1 MVVWPDGIL
10 NQSNSTLFVVVVWGI
25 FWAYWF
31 ISALRTFSST
41 KRKRS
46 SFPSRT
52 LYFVPIIIIL
62 LIILRLPVIRS
73 AVLSRFLPD
82 NIALKIIG
90 IILLIIGLGFAVWAR
105 VHLGRNWSANPVIKE
120 DHKLIRTGP
129 YNIVR
134 HPIYSG
140 IWLGVI
146 GTAIVLEIIAGLL
159 FMLLIL
165 VGFWLKIRGEE
176 EILSEEFGQE
186 YSQYKKEVKA
196 LIPYLI

>member
-1 MVVWPDGIL
+1 M
-10 NQSNSTLFVVVVWGI
+10 
-25 FWAYWF
+25 
-31 ISALRTFSST
+31 
-41 KRKRS
+41 
-46 SFPSRT
+46 
-52 LYFVPIIIIL
+52 LYFIPIIIIL

-82 NIALKIIG
+82 SIALKIIG
-90 IILLIIGLGFAVWAR
+90 IILLFIGLGFAVWAR

-165 VGFWLKIRGEE
+165 VGLLLKIHSEE

-186 YSQYKKEVKA
+186 YNQYKKKVKS